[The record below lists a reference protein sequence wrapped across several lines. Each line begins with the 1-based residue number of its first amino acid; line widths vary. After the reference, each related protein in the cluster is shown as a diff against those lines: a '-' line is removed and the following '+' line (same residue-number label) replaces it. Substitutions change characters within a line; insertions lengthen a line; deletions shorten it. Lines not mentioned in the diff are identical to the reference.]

1 VNLANGARTE
11 VVVVHEDHLG
21 HRTYAANLKMAAD
34 ELADV
39 EVTWVPVRYE
49 TSSAALGLLPLP
61 GGIRAAA
68 AGRAEVRRG
77 LRASQD
83 ADVRIYNTQV
93 PAALGGRR
101 ARRDPY
107 IVITDVTPRQYD
119 RMAEGYG
126 HRADRNGPVR
136 TWKHHVNRR
145 VFGRA
150 RWCVGWS
157 TWVTES
163 LVADYDVD
171 VERVTVIPP
180 GVDTERWCPS
190 ETGARDGLRILFV
203 GGELERKGGDLLIE
217 AMPHLPADAELHL
230 VTRSPVPRL
239 ERVFVYDDLVPNDAR
254 LLELY
259 RSSDVFAMPSRAET
273 FGIAVIEASAAGL
286 PVVASHVGG
295 LTDIVADRDTG
306 IVVPPG
312 DATALVRA
320 LRTLAT
326 DGELRRRMGAA
337 ARARAVE
344 RFDAGTNARRLFDL
358 ARDVAQ
364 ASVAGTDH

>member
-1 VNLANGARTE
+1 MNPANAARTR

-21 HRTYAANLKMAAD
+21 HRTYAENLKMAAI

-49 TSSAALGLLPLP
+49 RSSAAMDLLPLP

-68 AGRAEVRRG
+68 VGRAEVRRG

-126 HRADRNGPVR
+126 HRADRKGPVR

-157 TWVTES
+157 TWVTDS

-171 VERVTVIPP
+171 VDRVAVIPP

-190 ETGARDGLRILFV
+190 ETVARDGLRILFV

-217 AMPHLPADAELHL
+217 AMAHLPADTELHL

-239 ERVFVYDDLVPNDAR
+239 ERVFVHGDLVPNDAR

-273 FGIAVIEASAAGL
+273 FGIAVVEASATGL

-295 LTDIVADRDTG
+295 LTDIVADGDTG

-312 DATALVRA
+312 DAEALLRA
-320 LRTLAT
+320 LRTLAA

-337 ARARAVE
+337 ARARAIE

-358 ARDVAQ
+358 ARDAAQ
-364 ASVAGTDH
+364 ASVARTDH